1 MEAYGIKSYYAHLRE
16 EGKLTTREIAKMLGI
31 CTKTV
36 IDWHGVGLLNG
47 CVAND
52 KGEYLF
58 ALPIGNLPPK
68 RPGEKLYVRK
78 KKVENFVHAPH
89 RV

>member
-1 MEAYGIKSYYAHLRE
+1 MSAYGIKSYYGPLRE
-16 EGKLTTREIAKMLGI
+16 QGKLTTTEIAKMLGV
-31 CTKTV
+31 CTTTV
-36 IDWHGVGLLNG
+36 IDWPRAGLLNG
-47 CVAND
+47 RVAND

-58 ALPIGNLPPK
+58 DLPLGNLPPK